1 MPIQSLDNDEPQGTK
16 SQGDDKASVDQDETK
31 RCLSPVRT
39 QKDQSWPEQG
49 SEPSGSQG

>member
-1 MPIQSLDNDEPQGTK
+1 MPMQSLDNDEPHGTK
-16 SQGDDKASVDQDETK
+16 SQCDDKVSVDQDETK

-39 QKDQSWPEQG
+39 QKGQSWPGQG